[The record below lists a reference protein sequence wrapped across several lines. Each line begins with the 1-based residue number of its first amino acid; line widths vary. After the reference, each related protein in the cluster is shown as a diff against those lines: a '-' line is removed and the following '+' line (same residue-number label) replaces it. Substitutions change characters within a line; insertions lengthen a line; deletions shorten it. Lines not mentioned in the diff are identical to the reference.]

1 MNITP
6 EQIRAL
12 NAGAEADRLA
22 AEFIMG
28 WKWYWWQGAGE
39 RRYRALCH
47 PSRPPAPNR
56 SHRWSM
62 EEDGDIP
69 IDTLSKMP
77 AFSSYWEAMEQLV
90 IQMRQRDWEWGMYS
104 TKSGFMAGFSK
115 TITLDGNAKFIKE
128 RAEESGAPLAVVK
141 AALLALVAEKEATND
156 IRI

>member
-56 SHRWSM
+56 SYRWSM
-62 EEDGDIP
+62 KEDGDIP
-69 IDTLSKMP
+69 IDALSKMP
-77 AFSSYWEAMEQLV
+77 AFSSYWEAMEQIV
-90 IQMRQRDWEWGMYS
+90 TQMRARGFRCTIYIGTS
-104 TKSGFMAGFSK
+104 TVVSFN
-115 TITLDGNAKFIKE
+115 NAWTCGE
-128 RAEESGAPLAVVK
+128 ALESGAPLAAVK
-141 AALLALVAEKEATND
+141 AALLALCAEQEASNG
-156 IRI
+156 